1 MPTSSDRRL
10 SASRLG
16 GGILF
21 STLLAALVPSAR
33 AQDSLPT
40 AVPPA
45 PLVAE
50 TPPASD
56 AVPAEVAPANAFPVP
71 SRFAG
76 EVVAGPGSI
85 FVALRIDP
93 STDGAPPRVE
103 VTMPQA
109 GALRQVA
116 EGTTLEGGRLSFTLV
131 SMGVRGRFVGSI
143 DGDGRYAGDLTLAA
157 TGQKDITV
165 AFALPRTEIAAEIP
179 GVVAYRGSLPVPG
192 GSLEMTIAL
201 AAETPHGPVAS
212 LDVPAQGAE
221 ALPLLVESREGGTW
235 RFRML
240 VGRPA
245 TIVLSE
251 VEDGTR
257 LEGTFSQAGLVL
269 PLSMRRLGAY
279 DRAGLRRPQH
289 PEPPFPY
296 VVREVEFVHPH
307 GHRLA
312 GTLTLPTGASA
323 EKKVPA
329 VALATGSGPQDR
341 DETIFGHKPF
351 LVLADALTRAGVAVL
366 RYDDRGVGGSSGSF
380 GLATSWDLA
389 SDLDAASEFLKEVPE
404 VDPAR
409 VGLVGHSEG
418 AMLAPMVARWQT
430 EEEVPKNPIAFVVLL
445 APPGVPGHAILR
457 LQMRRLLEASTTPED
472 LREAILVAQGRLLD
486 AAIAKD
492 EAAMREAA
500 RDLATAQASVAGA
513 GVVTD
518 EMILQSAEG
527 MVEQMNSPWM
537 QVFLEVDPAAILAS
551 IKAPV
556 LVVIGSLDLQV
567 DPGQNLPPIKAALRQ
582 AGVPSQV
589 RVLEGLN
596 HLLQPATK
604 GSIDEYGVIE
614 VTIDP
619 TALGLIVE
627 WVVRTSGV
635 AAAP

>member
-116 EGTTLEGGRLSFTLV
+116 EGTTLVGGRLSFTLV

-221 ALPLLVESREGGTW
+221 ALPLLVESREGGAW
-235 RFRML
+235 RLRML
-240 VGRPA
+240 IGRPA

-296 VVREVEFVHPH
+296 VVREVEFLHPH

-323 EKKVPA
+323 EEKVPA

-409 VGLVGHSEG
+409 VGLIGHSEG